1 MLWDKGELEN
11 SEYGVGSAITDHF
24 EVVERGND
32 KVLYPP
38 PPCLLIV
45 VCSALIDSVAMC
57 NLGDYQMW

>member
-32 KVLYPP
+32 KVLCPP

-45 VCSALIDSVAMC
+45 VVRH
-57 NLGDYQMW
+57 